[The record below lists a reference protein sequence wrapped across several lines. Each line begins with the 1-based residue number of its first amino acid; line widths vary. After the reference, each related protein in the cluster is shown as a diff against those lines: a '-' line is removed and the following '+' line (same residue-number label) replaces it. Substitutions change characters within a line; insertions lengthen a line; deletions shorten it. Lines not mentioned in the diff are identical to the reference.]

1 MAKFTTTEAIEMD
14 ISYWGLFFSMLLL
27 IFPLAIFRQLK
38 LKLTK
43 QLFTAF
49 GRMIAQ
55 LALIG
60 LWLQLLF
67 DKNNVWLTLLWVLIM
82 LSNAVITLR
91 GRIKFQRRILV
102 PIFLWP
108 WEWLPDCDALA
119 AFCGDPPAA
128 FFSATIVI
136 PIYGM
141 VLGNTMN
148 SCALAM
154 ERFEGKLSDNWKAY
168 FTRITLGASHWEAA
182 LTAFQQA
189 MHISLCPGFY
199 PSHPWGW

>member
-1 MAKFTTTEAIEMD
+1 MD

-27 IFPLAIFRQLK
+27 LFPLAIFHQLK

-43 QLFTAF
+43 QLLTAF

-60 LWLQLLF
+60 IWLQLLF
-67 DKNNVWLTLLWVLIM
+67 EKDNVWLTLFWVLIM

-102 PIFLWP
+102 SIFFMALGVASLIVMP
-108 WEWLPDCDALA
+108 WLLFVVIRPQ
-119 AFCGDPPAA
+119 P
-128 FFSATIVI
+128 FFAATIVI

-168 FTRITLGASHWEAA
+168 YTRISLGASNW
-182 LTAFQQA
+182 
-189 MHISLCPGFY
+189 
-199 PSHPWGW
+199 